1 MSPSVQKHSPTAG
14 ATRAASQIETDPA
27 LRRFVAELIDRE
39 AGLRDIL
46 ELLENIMSEAGDLI
60 ESRSPELVAH
70 ARAAI
75 CDYGDPTVAR
85 ATPG

>member
-1 MSPSVQKHSPTAG
+1 MTPSAIKHVPTAG
-14 ATRAASQIETDPA
+14 AARAASQIESDPA
-27 LRRFVAELIDRE
+27 LRQSVAELIDRE

-70 ARAAI
+70 ARTAI
-75 CDYGDPTVAR
+75 RNYGDPTVRR
-85 ATPG
+85 AE